1 MVFLIKTR
9 RTPRN
14 KTMKVVAMDPK
25 FQYSFRNFSLISLL
39 TSPIYLQV
47 YAYIHFQT
55 TLEYLSPENSYLLK
69 QNQKMRQ

>member
-39 TSPIYLQV
+39 TSPIYLHV

-69 QNQKMRQ
+69 HNQKMRQ